1 MNSRRLIIEMIGATN
16 WWLDKNGHA
25 NMVFH
30 SHAEF
35 AQQQTGIKFL
45 QFGPDDKRGWQLQG
59 KAYETMYR
67 KGWVRVSFKAP
78 ERRMQIEFRGS
89 ISRPAMEWL
98 QDQAFERQAVVTD
111 DSGRIYA
118 DFRPEDEQG
127 GTTYRYRN
135 YNPEH
140 VVEMLLNAVE

>member
-1 MNSRRLIIEMIGATN
+1 VNSRRLIIEMIGATN
-16 WWLDKNGHA
+16 WWLDKNGRA
-25 NMVFH
+25 YMVFH
-30 SHAEF
+30 SHGEF
-35 AQQQTGIKFL
+35 AQQQTGIKFMG
-45 QFGPDDKRGWQLQG
+45 FGPDDKRGWQLQG
-59 KAYETMYR
+59 KAYEMMYR

-98 QDQAFERQAVVTD
+98 QDQAFERQAAVTD

-140 VVEMLLNAVE
+140 IVEMLLNAVD